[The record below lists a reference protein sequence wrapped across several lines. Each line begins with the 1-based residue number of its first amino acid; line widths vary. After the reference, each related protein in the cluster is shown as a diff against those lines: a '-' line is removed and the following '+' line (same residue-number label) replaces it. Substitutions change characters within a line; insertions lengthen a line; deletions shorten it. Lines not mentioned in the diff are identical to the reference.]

1 MIFLK
6 RKSTRIILAISIFL
20 ILFCLVQM
28 LRPNR
33 EYSFEGDTLFQEGVP
48 VEDYPV
54 YEGIRLPPGVYRIE
68 LAYSSSTDMQNLC
81 YVQDST
87 VFPQGL
93 LTHGEQIYSGL
104 SATNFHMW
112 LFGNADAMQ
121 ILIKYSGQGS
131 LRTGDLHIYETNQ
144 LWGIYLTVIL
154 FFTTLILTFHFLR
167 SYDRA
172 YPISGENKNVIFA
185 LSVLVLVAS
194 IPYLSGT
201 TSISGADLEYH
212 LHRIEGIRNGILAGQ
227 FPVRLEPQWGHGHG
241 YANGIFYCGTLL
253 LFPALLR
260 IIGFPIAFSYNCY
273 CIALNI
279 ATVLIAYYSFSRIFR
294 DKYIGVIGSA
304 LYTLSVFRIFKLLY
318 ASAVGEGSAVTF
330 MPLVIYGFWRVFSE
344 DTNSR
349 AYRTSWVPL
358 AIGYAGL
365 IQTHVL
371 SCEITVFLTIIVCLV
386 YIRKIFHK
394 VTFRELCKGAMGALL
409 LSLWFLVPYLDY
421 YLREDLHIKHVWAR
435 TIQERGLYLP
445 QLMFNWWRF
454 RDNSA
459 GVGFILMLGFLV
471 YGILWFTGRLE
482 DSNRPI
488 RKLGKIAWLLGGLL
502 MLMSLEVFP
511 WDRIQKTSR
520 LAASLVSSLQFPN
533 RFLGW
538 GCAFLVLLC
547 CCCLSY
553 YKERKQKVFYF
564 VGLLCVLAGITSSS
578 MYLYDHM
585 CRDHYQLALY
595 NPEGMGAGYIS
606 GAEYLVQGTNEETL
620 LYRAPIVSEGVLVSE
635 YKKGALR
642 AEFTC
647 NNTSGQEG
655 YVDLPLLHY
664 YGYRAY
670 AGDGNEQLQV
680 CKGDNNVVRVII
692 PPGCNTRIT
701 VRFVSPWYWRIA
713 EIVSYLGAAWIF
725 IISPAR
731 MRKMQNCVLR
741 RREHEGI
748 SGQA

>member
-1 MIFLK
+1 MKKIYFWK
-6 RKSTRIILAISIFL
+6 RKSTRIILAISIALMF
-20 ILFCLVQM
+20 FCVIQI

-33 EYSFEGDTLFQEGVP
+33 EYFYEGDILFQEGIP
-48 VEDYPV
+48 MEDFPV
-54 YEGIRLPPGVYRIE
+54 YEGIQLPPGVYRVE
-68 LAYSSSTDMQNLC
+68 LMYSSSTDMQNLC
-81 YVQDST
+81 YVQDRT
-87 VFPQGL
+87 VYPQGL
-93 LTHGEQIYSGL
+93 LTHGDQFYSGL
-104 SATNFHMW
+104 SATSFHMW
-112 LFGNADAMQ
+112 LFENADALR
-121 ILIKYSGQGS
+121 ILIKYCGQGS

-154 FFTTLILTFHFLR
+154 FFTALILGLLFLR
-167 SYDRA
+167 AYDRT

-194 IPYLSGT
+194 VPYLSGT
-201 TSISGADLEYH
+201 TLLSGADLTYH

-227 FPVRLEPQWGHGHG
+227 FPVRLESQWVHGYG

-260 IIGFPIAFSYNCY
+260 VIGFPVAFSYNCY
-273 CIALNI
+273 GIALNI

-294 DKYIGVIGSA
+294 DKYIGVVGSA

-318 ASAVGEGSAVTF
+318 ATAVGEASAVTF
-330 MPLVIYGFWRVFSE
+330 MPLVLYGFWRVFSE
-344 DTNSR
+344 DAGSR
-349 AYRTSWVPL
+349 SYRTGWVPL

-371 SCEITVFLTIIVCLV
+371 SCEITAFLTVIVCFV
-386 YIRKIFHK
+386 FIKKIFRK
-394 VTFRELCKGAMGALL
+394 ATFWELCKGAMGALF
-409 LSLWFLVPYLDY
+409 LSLWFLVPFIDY

-454 RDNSA
+454 GDNSA

-471 YGILWFTGRLE
+471 YGVLWFSGRLE
-482 DSNRPI
+482 DLEGPL
-488 RKLGKIAWLLGGLL
+488 RKLGKTAWMLGGLL
-502 MLMSLEVFP
+502 MLMSLQVFP
-511 WDRIQKTSR
+511 WDKIQNTSR

-538 GCAFLVLLC
+538 GCVFLVLLC
-547 CCCLSY
+547 CGCLSY
-553 YKERKQKVFYF
+553 FKERKQKAFYF
-564 VGLLCVLAGITSSS
+564 TGLLCVLAGITTSG

-585 CRDHYQLALY
+585 GRDHYQLALY

-606 GAEYLVQGTNEETL
+606 GAEYLIQGTEEETL
-620 LYRAPIVSEGVLVSE
+620 LYRAPVVSEGILLSE
-635 YKKGALR
+635 YEKGALR
-642 AEFTC
+642 AEFIC
-647 NNTSGQEG
+647 DNTSGQEG

-670 AGDGNEQLQV
+670 ADDGNEQLQV

-692 PPGCNTRIT
+692 PPDCNTQIT
-701 VRFVSPWYWRIA
+701 VKFVSPWYWRVA
-713 EIVSYLGAAWIF
+713 EIVSYLSAAWIC
-725 IISPAR
+725 IV
-731 MRKMQNCVLR
+731 RK
-741 RREHEGI
+741 
-748 SGQA
+748 AWK